1 MDARNAFNSAAALRF
16 GLWLG
21 RTLPSGLGLGVAD
34 FLARSVA
41 SRRDTALM
49 RTLQDNFR
57 VVLGPD
63 ASPEDVYAMARA
75 AVRHAGHVYFDLY
88 HTLGA
93 GPAALLSSLR
103 SSPFTDFQ
111 LDELINQRRGAMIV
125 APHLSNFDLV
135 GLALAQRGLHMN
147 VLAYA
152 NPTSGYNVQND
163 IRLQGGI
170 NLMPIDVSALRKA
183 LEALRR
189 GELVITGIDRP
200 DPFGGGE
207 VLNFFNQPAR
217 LPVGHVRLAMQANV
231 PVIVASAEYRPVD
244 GSYAFHI
251 ARWLEMEHVG
261 NRQEDSLH
269 NAQRVLNV
277 AQHLIAAKPEQWLM
291 FYPVWEKNLSDL

>member
-1 MDARNAFNSAAALRF
+1 MDARNALNSAAALRF

-21 RTLPSGLGLGVAD
+21 RTLPSGLGLRVAD

-57 VVLGPD
+57 VVLGPQTPPEYID
-63 ASPEDVYAMARA
+63 ATARA

-93 GPAALLSSLR
+93 GPSALLSSLK
-103 SSPFTDFQ
+103 SSPFSDFQ
-111 LDELINQRRGAMIV
+111 LDELISQQRGAMIV

-135 GLALAQRGLHMN
+135 GLALAQRGLRLN

-152 NPTSGYNVQND
+152 NPTSGYNLQND

-189 GELVITGIDRP
+189 GELVVTGIDRP
-200 DPFGGGE
+200 DPYGGGE
-207 VLNFFNQPAR
+207 LLNFFDQPAR

-231 PVIVASAEYRPVD
+231 PVIVASAEYRPTD
-244 GSYAFHI
+244 GNYAFHI
-251 ARWLEMEHVG
+251 ARRLDMEHVG
-261 NRQEDSLH
+261 SRQQDTLH
-269 NAQRVLNV
+269 NAQRVLKV
-277 AQHLIAAKPEQWLM
+277 VQDLIAAKPEQWLM
-291 FYPVWEKNLSDL
+291 FYPVWGENPAET

>member
-1 MDARNAFNSAAALRF
+1 MDARNAFNSATALRF

-41 SRRDTALM
+41 SRRDTALL

-63 ASPEDVYAMARA
+63 ASPEDVYALARA

-152 NPTSGYNVQND
+152 NPTSGYNVQNN

-231 PVIVASAEYRPVD
+231 PVIVANAEYRPVD

-261 NRQEDSLH
+261 NRQEDTLH

-277 AQHLIAAKPEQWLM
+277 AQDLIAAKPEQWLM
-291 FYPVWEKNLSDL
+291 FYPVWERNLANL